1 MPISHSESL
10 GGKTRAGGYA
20 AVASSHDAVAQ
31 RMDEAV
37 RGWVEQMERMRKGK
51 RDIGQR
57 LMACA
62 TPAEAVAVSGEW
74 MAHRLDSLMVLQH
87 RLIEMWL
94 DQARI
99 GLVEKIT
106 TMEDGDDGDA

>member
-1 MPISHSESL
+1 MPIRHSEST
-10 GGKTRAGGYA
+10 GGKTGAGGYP
-20 AVASSHDAVAQ
+20 AVAPSRDAVAQ
-31 RMDEAV
+31 SIDEAV
-37 RGWVEQMERMRKGK
+37 RGWVEQMERMRKGE

-57 LMACA
+57 LIACT

-74 MAHRLDSLMVLQH
+74 MAHRLDSLMALQH

-106 TMEDGDDGDA
+106 TREDGDDGDA